1 MSLGKFVGVAQASI
15 GKAIGVSSASI
26 GKIGGIDF
34 PPPVA
39 NSFSFDV
46 TTAGA
51 DTFELPILAGGAT
64 YTQDFEVDW
73 GDTSSSTITSYDD
86 ADRTHSYSGAGTY
99 TVVMTGTCEW
109 FKFNN
114 GGDKALVVELNS
126 FTSDMGFKYLDFYG
140 CTALHTACALGT
152 KSSLLNATSMFNGC
166 TGLTAIPSGLFDGC
180 SGMEA
185 DYGFRY
191 TFVDCNN
198 VSLTSIPAGL
208 FRYQPQLTTNA
219 FNNTFSGCTGLTS
232 IVANLFQ
239 YNTAVST
246 SAFNNTFY
254 GCTGLTS
261 IVADLFKYNTGIT
274 TAFYATFSSCNKLT
288 SIVSDL
294 FRYNTL
300 LSTGALTGTFINC
313 TGLTSIVANLF
324 QYNTAVSTS
333 AFNSTF
339 INCTGLTSIV
349 ANLFQYNTAVSTSAF
364 RSTFNGCSSIAT
376 APSELFKYNTSA
388 LSFTRTFKNCIKLQ
402 LISDLFCTAGDE
414 ATRFAGQT
422 IDFEDCF
429 YRASFTGTQGTA
441 PELWD
446 YTMTSST
453 KTDCFGGD
461 GNSTISLDNYADIP
475 EEWGATQ
482 PAATFSFDITIAGAD
497 TFELPILSGGATY
510 TQDFEVDWG
519 DTSSS
524 TITSYDDADRTHS
537 YVGAGTYTVVLNGT
551 CEWFAFNNLGD
562 KTLVVELNE
571 FTGDMGFK
579 ILNFYGCTAITTIC
593 TLGTMASLT
602 IATNMFRGCT
612 GLTAIPSGL
621 FDNCSGMTASNGFNS
636 TFYGC
641 NNASLT
647 SIPADLFRYQPNLTT
662 NAFKSTF
669 HSCTKLTAI
678 PSDLFK
684 YNISITTGGFDSCF
698 FFCTGLTAIVSSLFD
713 YNTALTDTAFSATFK
728 GSTTITSIPADIFK
742 YNVNIKDTPFKGTFS
757 ICSGI
762 TGIVSDLFRYNVDA
776 GDKSFTD
783 TFEGCTSLT
792 SIVAD
797 IFKYNTSV
805 SGAGAFDSVFKTCT
819 ALTTVPSDL
828 FWYNTSAIGFKE
840 SFRGC
845 LKMQQHSTIF
855 CDTGDESTRF
865 VGQTINFTEC
875 FDRSSFTGTQGTAPS
890 LWDYTMTA
898 SIKTGCWSG
907 GGNSTTSL
915 DNYADI
921 PGTWGSTN

>member
-388 LSFTRTFKNCIKLQ
+388 LSFINTFQNCLKLQ

-422 IDFEDCF
+422 IDFTSCF
-429 YRASFTGTQGTA
+429 NRASFTGTQGTA

-475 EEWGATQ
+475 
-482 PAATFSFDITIAGAD
+482 
-497 TFELPILSGGATY
+497 
-510 TQDFEVDWG
+510 
-519 DTSSS
+519 
-524 TITSYDDADRTHS
+524 
-537 YVGAGTYTVVLNGT
+537 
-551 CEWFAFNNLGD
+551 
-562 KTLVVELNE
+562 
-571 FTGDMGFK
+571 
-579 ILNFYGCTAITTIC
+579 
-593 TLGTMASLT
+593 
-602 IATNMFRGCT
+602 
-612 GLTAIPSGL
+612 
-621 FDNCSGMTASNGFNS
+621 
-636 TFYGC
+636 
-641 NNASLT
+641 
-647 SIPADLFRYQPNLTT
+647 
-662 NAFKSTF
+662 
-669 HSCTKLTAI
+669 
-678 PSDLFK
+678 
-684 YNISITTGGFDSCF
+684 
-698 FFCTGLTAIVSSLFD
+698 
-713 YNTALTDTAFSATFK
+713 
-728 GSTTITSIPADIFK
+728 
-742 YNVNIKDTPFKGTFS
+742 
-757 ICSGI
+757 
-762 TGIVSDLFRYNVDA
+762 
-776 GDKSFTD
+776 
-783 TFEGCTSLT
+783 
-792 SIVAD
+792 
-797 IFKYNTSV
+797 
-805 SGAGAFDSVFKTCT
+805 
-819 ALTTVPSDL
+819 
-828 FWYNTSAIGFKE
+828 
-840 SFRGC
+840 
-845 LKMQQHSTIF
+845 
-855 CDTGDESTRF
+855 
-865 VGQTINFTEC
+865 
-875 FDRSSFTGTQGTAPS
+875 
-890 LWDYTMTA
+890 
-898 SIKTGCWSG
+898 
-907 GGNSTTSL
+907 
-915 DNYADI
+915 
-921 PGTWGSTN
+921 GTWGSTN